1 MSIHKKIAIFNT
13 LIFFIVFL
21 ITLYF
26 INDIEIIYKINIFI
40 ILKLL
45 GVLFLFFIL
54 SNFITKFIL
63 IDIYNTLEKFEKI
76 LTIANEKFII
86 ELKNEFIKL
95 EKCFHTV
102 FSSVKIDILDIL
114 MKEGELKREKEKAE
128 TLSKELTQLNKNLGY
143 IVERRTKE
151 LSIAKD
157 LAESAN
163 RAKNEFLAKISH
175 EMRTPLTPIIG
186 YSRLLLKEYSNSS
199 IKDKLEIIHTSGVKL
214 LNFTNELLDFS
225 KIESG
230 KIDLNF
236 ESFSV
241 RELFQE
247 IYYEHNTL
255 ASSKNL
261 NFKIKFPE
269 TDIMIYSDKMKIYE
283 IAKNIIHNAIKYTEK
298 GFVLCEI
305 NIENG
310 FLYFDVYDSGI
321 GISENNL
328 NYIFESFGQINKQS
342 SGAGLGLS
350 ITKKLVEILKGKI
363 EVESKVLIGT
373 TFKVTLPIEIFQK
386 KNENFSA
393 ILTKILNSNNQSIKS
408 IILKSILKF
417 PIRLKDLK
425 DAYKKHNIEKIR
437 EVNHLILGTYGN
449 LNLSLIYD
457 LSKQISL
464 ELKKDYVS
472 FDKILYYIEELE
484 KLTHTLDYSELFNMY
499 LSFNNKKISLLIAE
513 DVEENRDFLKTI
525 LESPLI
531 QVTCVENGLYALQ
544 KMKETKFDLIFLD
557 IHMPVMDGVQT
568 ILHIKKSED
577 LKEIPV
583 VALTAQ
589 AIIGDKEKY
598 LPYGFDGYIT
608 KPINESVLFSYLEKF
623 IFNKKKGDNND

>member
-1 MSIHKKIAIFNT
+1 MNIHNKISILNT
-13 LIFFIVFL
+13 LIFLIILFIATYL
-21 ITLYF
+21 IK
-26 INDIEIIYKINIFI
+26 DIINISQINMFI
-40 ILKLL
+40 IIKLI
-45 GVLFLFFIL
+45 GVLILFFIL
-54 SNFITKFIL
+54 SNFVTKFTL
-63 IDIYNTLEKFEKI
+63 IPIYNTLEKFEKT
-76 LTIANEKFII
+76 LSIANDKFMA
-86 ELKNEFIKL
+86 ELKEEFSKL
-95 EKCFHTV
+95 EKCFYTV

-128 TLSKELTQLNKNLGY
+128 NLSKELTQLNKNLEY
-143 IVERRTKE
+143 MVEKRTEE
-151 LSIAKD
+151 LSISKE

-186 YSRLLLKEYSNSS
+186 YSRLLLKEYSDSS
-199 IKDKLEIIHTSGVKL
+199 IKDKLDIIHTSGVKL

-230 KIDLNF
+230 KVDLNF

-241 RELFQE
+241 TELFQD
-247 IYYEHNTL
+247 IYHEHSAL
-255 ASSKNL
+255 ASSKKL
-261 NFKIKFPE
+261 NFKIEFPK
-269 TDIMIYSDKMKIYE
+269 TDSTIYSDKMKIYE

-298 GFVLCEI
+298 GFVLCEVK
-305 NIENG
+305 IENG
-310 FLYFDVYDSGI
+310 YLYFDVYDSGI

-363 EVESKVLIGT
+363 EVESKVLVGT
-373 TFKVTLPIEIFQK
+373 TFKVTLPIEIFHK

-393 ILTKILNSNNQSIKS
+393 VLTKILNSNNQSIKS
-408 IILKSILKF
+408 IILKSILRF
-417 PIRLKDLK
+417 PARLKELK

-437 EVNHLILGTYGN
+437 EINHLILGTYGN
-449 LNLSLIYD
+449 LNLTLIYD
-457 LSKQISL
+457 ISKRISL
-464 ELKKDYVS
+464 ELKKDSVS
-472 FDKILYYIEELE
+472 LDKILYHIEELE
-484 KLTHTLDYSELFNMY
+484 RMTHTLDYSELFNMY
-499 LSFNNKKISLLIAE
+499 LTFKDKKISLLIAE
-513 DVEENRDFLKTI
+513 DVEENRDFLKAI
-525 LESPLI
+525 LESSSI
-531 QVTCVENGLYALQ
+531 EVTCVENGLYALQ
-544 KMKETKFDLIFLD
+544 KMKEKKFDLIFLD

-568 ILHIKKSED
+568 ILHIKANEE

-623 IFNKKKGDNND
+623 IFNKKKGDSND

>member
-1 MSIHKKIAIFNT
+1 MNIHNKISILNT
-13 LIFFIVFL
+13 LIFLIIFFIATYL
-21 ITLYF
+21 IK
-26 INDIEIIYKINIFI
+26 DIINISQINMSI
-40 ILKLL
+40 IIKLI
-45 GVLFLFFIL
+45 GVLILFFIL
-54 SNFITKFIL
+54 SNFVTKFTL
-63 IDIYNTLEKFEKI
+63 IPIYNTLEKFEKT
-76 LTIANEKFII
+76 LSIANDKFMA
-86 ELKNEFIKL
+86 ELKEEFSKL
-95 EKCFHTV
+95 EKCFYTV

-128 TLSKELTQLNKNLGY
+128 NLSKELTQLNKNLEY
-143 IVERRTKE
+143 MVEKRTEE
-151 LSIAKD
+151 LSISKE

-186 YSRLLLKEYSNSS
+186 YSRLLLKEYSDSS
-199 IKDKLEIIHTSGVKL
+199 IKDKLDIIHTSGVKL

-230 KIDLNF
+230 KVDLNF

-241 RELFQE
+241 TELFQD
-247 IYYEHNTL
+247 IYHEHSAL
-255 ASSKNL
+255 ASSKKL
-261 NFKIKFPE
+261 NFKIEFPKTE
-269 TDIMIYSDKMKIYE
+269 STIYSDKMKIYE

-298 GFVLCEI
+298 GFVLCEVK
-305 NIENG
+305 IENG
-310 FLYFDVYDSGI
+310 YLYFDVYDSGI

-363 EVESKVLIGT
+363 EVESKVLVGT
-373 TFKVTLPIEIFQK
+373 TFKVTLPIEIFHK

-393 ILTKILNSNNQSIKS
+393 VLTKILNSNNQSIKS
-408 IILKSILKF
+408 IILKSILRF
-417 PIRLKDLK
+417 PARLKELK

-437 EVNHLILGTYGN
+437 EINHLILGTYGN
-449 LNLSLIYD
+449 LNLTLIYD
-457 LSKQISL
+457 ISKKISL
-464 ELKKDYVS
+464 ELKKDSVS
-472 FDKILYYIEELE
+472 LDKILYHIEELE
-484 KLTHTLDYSELFNMY
+484 RMTHTLDYSELFNMY
-499 LSFNNKKISLLIAE
+499 LTFKDKKISLLIAE
-513 DVEENRDFLKTI
+513 DVEENRDFLKAI
-525 LESPLI
+525 LESSSI
-531 QVTCVENGLYALQ
+531 EVTCVENGLYALQ
-544 KMKETKFDLIFLD
+544 KMKEKKFDLIFLD

-568 ILHIKKSED
+568 ILHIKANEE

-623 IFNKKKGDNND
+623 IFNKKKGDSND